1 MVLGELI
8 RRKREENRVSQEA
21 MAFKLG
27 ISQAAYSKIERG
39 DTKLKVDQLYS
50 IASFLDISIYEI
62 LPPSLAS
69 DVSNSSV
76 LGLAM
81 STVKIGLQKFFL
93 VSKDKKEEE

>member
-8 RRKREENRVSQEA
+8 RRKREENKVSQEA

-39 DTKLKVDQLYS
+39 DTKLKVDQLYT
-50 IASFLDISIYEI
+50 IADFLEISIYEI

-81 STVKIGLQKFFL
+81 STIKIGLKKFFV
-93 VSKDKKEEE
+93 VSNNKEQ